1 VADTP
6 DDITDGTT
14 GNTDGTTAGNPASEN
29 PTLEAPAVSPAGTSA
44 PEGRGGPDGPDNV
57 SRPRRRFAVRLAE
70 KVYGVLGADG
80 ARESGLT
87 ALMFA
92 TVANFAVD
100 AVLAV
105 ALAGTLFFAATT
117 GESRGSVA
125 AYLLVTI
132 APFAVLAPVIGPLLD
147 RIRTG
152 RRFAMSLTFAGRVVL
167 ATVLLQNFDSWL
179 LYPAALGM
187 LVLSKAFGVLKSSVT
202 PRLAPEH
209 LDLVRANARLTITGH
224 IGGSG
229 IFGGLAAAVAFLADP
244 RAALWLL
251 LIVALVGI
259 YLCALIPDTAE
270 RSDEEVTADPF
281 APDAPTVPLHPAD
294 GHHPGHGHSMLQTWR
309 DSLRVRFPNTSRTC
323 MWGTALQRLGTGFMT
338 IYIAFV
344 AKSSSD
350 LSATEQLTILG
361 IVGAAGG
368 AGTMLGNVIGS
379 RVKFPRPQATV
390 IVLGVISLAAV
401 IAAAVWDGTWTAAG
415 ATLLLSLGSAI
426 CKSCLDATIQS
437 GLDQTAQASA
447 FGLSE
452 TTLQLS
458 WVLGGTMG
466 LLLPTDLT
474 VGMAVLAA
482 TGTVFFVNVIAAVR
496 GVGFGSLIGRIRS
509 RV

>member
-6 DDITDGTT
+6 DGSTSGTPDGTAGET
-14 GNTDGTTAGNPASEN
+14 PTAEN
-29 PTLEAPAVSPAGTSA
+29 PTLEAPAAAPAGTPA
-44 PEGRGGPDGPDNV
+44 PERPERPDAGT
-57 SRPRRRFAVRLAE
+57 RPRRRFAVRLAE

-270 RSDEEVTADPF
+270 RGDEEVTADPF

-294 GHHPGHGHSMLQTWR
+294 GHVPGHDHSHGHGHSMLQTWR
-309 DSLRVRFPNTSRTC
+309 DSLRVRFPNASRTC

-338 IYIAFV
+338 IYVAFV

-379 RVKFPRPQATV
+379 RAKFPRPQASV

-401 IAAAVWDGTWTAAG
+401 TAAAVWDGTWTAAG

-496 GVGFGSLIGRIRS
+496 GMGFGSLIGRIRS

>member
-1 VADTP
+1 MAEE
-6 DDITDGTT
+6 TT
-14 GNTDGTTAGNPASEN
+14 GQTTGAVPA
-29 PTLEAPAVSPAGTSA
+29 AVTWKSRH
-44 PEGRGGPDGPDNV
+44 RGG
-57 SRPRRRFAVRLAE
+57 FAARLAE

-92 TVANFAVD
+92 TIANFAVD

-117 GESRGSVA
+117 GESKGSVA

-152 RRFAMSLTFAGRVVL
+152 RRMAMSLTFAGRVVL
-167 ATVLLQNFDSWL
+167 AAVLLQNFDSWA

-187 LVLSKAFGVLKSSVT
+187 LVLSKAYGVLKSSVT
-202 PRLAPEH
+202 PRLAPEN

-229 IFGGLAAAVAFLADP
+229 VVGALAAVISFLADP
-244 RAALWLL
+244 KASLWLL
-251 LIVALVGI
+251 LVVALAGI
-259 YLCALIPDTAE
+259 YLCALIPETAE
-270 RSDEEVTADPF
+270 RSDDEVTADPF
-281 APDAPTVPLHPAD
+281 APDAPTVPLDTA
-294 GHHPGHGHSMLQTWR
+294 GHGRGMLRTWR
-309 DSLRVRFPNTSRTC
+309 DSLRVRFPDATRTC

-344 AKSSSD
+344 AKSSTH
-350 LSATEQLTILG
+350 LSATEQLAILG
-361 IVGAAGG
+361 AVGAAGG
-368 AGTMLGNVIGS
+368 VGTMLGNIIGS

-390 IVLGVISLAAV
+390 IVLGVISLV
-401 IAAAVWDGTWTAAG
+401 SVAAAAIWDGTWTAAL
-415 ATLLLSLGSAI
+415 ATLLLSSGSAI

-437 GLDQTAQASA
+437 RLDQSAQASA

-474 VGMAVLAA
+474 VGMAVLGG

-496 GVGFGSLIGRIRS
+496 GVGLGSLIGRARS
-509 RV
+509 RA